1 VLDKIGIRQFIKR
14 KSLSD
19 SRKVE
24 NISDAR
30 LRLEVQ
36 PAQTNAVERVKPF
49 MNVNLHFIVSN
60 L

>member
-1 VLDKIGIRQFIKR
+1 MKR

-24 NISDAR
+24 NILDAR